1 MKLNIIIAV
10 LFLSAC
16 SSAEEPVKKP
26 ADRWYDDAR
35 VTAGAKVF
43 QSNCAPCHGK
53 QGEGAPNWRKTGPDG
68 LLPAPPLNGTGH
80 ATHHPMSVLFK
91 VIRLGGPAG
100 QSNMPAWK
108 DKLSDE
114 EIVAAIAWF
123 QSHWPDE
130 LYAAWD
136 RKNPPK

>member
-1 MKLNIIIAV
+1 MKLNLVVVA
-10 LFLSAC
+10 LLLTAC
-16 SSAEEPVKKP
+16 SATEEP
-26 ADRWYDDAR
+26 ALETAERWYNTER
-35 VTAGAKVF
+35 VTTGAEVF
-43 QSNCAPCHGK
+43 QTNCAPCHGK
-53 QGEGAPNWRKTGPDG
+53 RAEGATDWRKTGPDG

-80 ATHHPMSVLFK
+80 AWHHPMSVLFK
-91 VIRLGGPAG
+91 VIRIGGPVG

-108 DKLSDE
+108 EKLSDE

-136 RKNPPK
+136 KRNLSK